1 MKCYYSIESNELCF
15 IELFSSKY
23 VIDDKVVVYYNEVMH
38 DDDFFNRIY
47 VKELDIDSI
56 NKAIDK
62 VRSRGIIPFIYSIY
76 KNLSNRC
83 SDCSYNHNYS
93 YNYSYS
99 YYDELA
105 TLIYRGP
112 DRRNTRE
119 SIRVDVV
126 SYIDELDRWID
137 VFTASF
143 SMRNYIEEVSRR
155 IITAYRGARLR
166 LGLALKDGI
175 PVGCSA
181 ILVHD
186 NIAGLYCLGVLKE
199 HRRRGIATALI
210 SHAIDYALSQGYTL
224 IVQTYKR
231 DRLESL
237 YSKSDFKH
245 IYSKYIYLPD
255 S

>member
-1 MKCYYSIESNELCF
+1 MEYYSSIESNELCF
-15 IELFSSKY
+15 IELFSNKH
-23 VIDDKVVVYYNEVMH
+23 VIDDKVIVYYNEVMH

-47 VKELDIDSI
+47 VKEFNVTSV
-56 NKAIDK
+56 NEAIDK
-62 VRSRGIIPFIYSIY
+62 VRSRGIIPFIYSIH
-76 KNLSNRC
+76 KNLNHCC
-83 SDCSYNHNYS
+83 SDYNYNH
-93 YNYSYS
+93 SYS

-112 DRRNTRE
+112 NSRNAE
-119 SIRVDVV
+119 SISVDVV
-126 SYIDELDRWID
+126 SCIDELDGWID

-143 SMRNYIEEVSRR
+143 SIRNYIEEISRR
-155 IITAYRGARLR
+155 IITAHRGARLR
-166 LGLALKDGI
+166 LGLALEDGM

-181 ILVHD
+181 LLVHD

-210 SHAIDYALSQGYTL
+210 SHAIDYTMSKGYTL

-237 YSKSDFKH
+237 YSKSGFEH

-255 S
+255 G

>member
-1 MKCYYSIESNELCF
+1 MKCYSSIESNELCF
-15 IELFSSKY
+15 IELFSNKY

-56 NKAIDK
+56 NEAIDK
-62 VRSRGIIPFIYSIY
+62 VRSRGIIPFIYSIH
-76 KNLSNRC
+76 KNLNHRC
-83 SDCSYNHNYS
+83 SD

-112 DRRNTRE
+112 DRRNTIE

-126 SYIDELDRWID
+126 SCIDELDGWID

-143 SMRNYIEEVSRR
+143 SIRNYIEEVSRR

-166 LGLALKDGI
+166 LDLALKDSI

-181 ILVHD
+181 LLVHD

-210 SHAIDYALSQGYTL
+210 SHAIDYSLSQGYTL

-255 S
+255 D

>member
-62 VRSRGIIPFIYSIY
+62 VRSRGIIPFIYSIH
-76 KNLSNRC
+76 KNLNHRC
-83 SDCSYNHNYS
+83 GGCNYN
-93 YNYSYS
+93 

-112 DRRNTRE
+112 DRRNTIE

-126 SYIDELDRWID
+126 SCIDELDGWID
-137 VFTASF
+137 VFTTSF
-143 SMRNYIEEVSRR
+143 SIRNYIDEVSKR

-166 LGLALKDGI
+166 LGLALEDGI

-181 ILVHD
+181 LLVHD
-186 NIAGLYCLGVLKE
+186 NTAGLYCLGVLKE

-237 YSKSDFKH
+237 YSKSGFEH

-255 S
+255 G